1 VRVVWWSLDEGQGWW
16 WWCGGVC
23 MCVCEV
29 WMEVCRC
36 EEIVMRSSLIGSMS
50 KKGGRSL
57 SSDDAVDVQ
66 KGQR

>member
-1 VRVVWWSLDEGQGWW
+1 
-16 WWCGGVC
+16 

-50 KKGGRSL
+50 KKGGRAL